1 LKERIMNMNTSFE
14 NMSNHDLLVNLVGW
28 DIAKRLAHKPLAEI
42 FEFRRPRQMEL
53 TMGEEPA
60 PYIAHP
66 ALAAAK
72 ELMARCMI
80 EKMKDEDF
88 SITSPGSIA
97 SFLCAKIGH
106 LEHEAFWCLWVDA
119 RHHLIASQEMFR
131 GTLTQTSV
139 YPREVVKHAL
149 KHNASAV
156 VLAHNHPSGKTDPSP
171 ADEKLTHQ
179 LKAALALVDVSVLDH
194 FIVGG
199 NQSTSFAQRGLL

>member
-1 LKERIMNMNTSFE
+1 MNMNTSFE
-14 NMSNHDLLVNLVGW
+14 NMSNHDLLVSLVGR

-42 FEFRRPRQMEL
+42 FEFRRSRQMEL

-80 EKMKDEDF
+80 EKMKAEDF

-97 SFLCAKIGH
+97 SFLCSKIGH
-106 LEHEAFWCLWVDA
+106 LEHEAFWCLWVDSQH
-119 RHHLIASQEMFR
+119 RLIASQEMFR

-139 YPREVVKHAL
+139 YPREIVKRAL

-156 VLAHNHPSGKTDPSP
+156 VFAHNHPSGIPDPSR
-171 ADEKLTHQ
+171 ADELLTSA
-179 LKAALALVDVSVLDH
+179 LKAALALIDVRVLDH

-199 NQSTSFAQRGLL
+199 NQSMSFAEKGIL